1 MSKANTL
8 AAVSVGVAVVTFVAL
23 NLIWPFEPTQE
34 TLKANPSSESVFA
47 SDIASTPAADPAG
60 KPPAGEADALPAVAS
75 SEPVASEPV
84 ATAAEVP
91 AATQTPN
98 TTPVQQQVAAAPESS
113 PAAEAAEAAPA
124 PVAPA
129 AEPAAPATET
139 PSASESPAASET
151 VAAASEAAAPAPA
164 KPRKPKA
171 ATAPRADALAQWWPS
186 APTSGRLNLLYAGQ
200 AAQSP
205 AIALLF
211 DSVFADATAAG
222 SAIRVVDDQGRTVG
236 GSWELASNRRLLLL
250 KAKPGRYTLVVGAD
264 LANQRG
270 QTLGTELHGPVY
282 VR

>member
-8 AAVSVGVAVVTFVAL
+8 AGVSVGLAVLTFVAL
-23 NLIWPFEPTQE
+23 NLIWPFKPTQE
-34 TLKANPSSESVFA
+34 TLKANPTSDSVFA
-47 SDIASTPAADPAG
+47 SDIASAPAAEPVVKPQPGDGAPAPSVADSEPAASAAVPEEPAAAAESPDATPVQQQLAAAPEPSPAAPAPPAEATPAPAAPAPEPAAAVTETPAAT
-60 KPPAGEADALPAVAS
+60 ESSS
-75 SEPVASEPV
+75 SEPVA
-84 ATAAEVP
+84 
-91 AATQTPN
+91 
-98 TTPVQQQVAAAPESS
+98 AP
-113 PAAEAAEAAPA
+113 
-124 PVAPA
+124 
-129 AEPAAPATET
+129 
-139 PSASESPAASET
+139 
-151 VAAASEAAAPAPA
+151 SEAAAPS

-186 APTSGRLNLLYAGQ
+186 APTPGRLNLLYAGQ

-222 SAIRVVDDQGRTVG
+222 NAIRVVDAQGRTVG

-270 QTLGTELHGPVY
+270 QTLAAELHGPVY